1 MDRFESPRPAS
12 SNCNCSEQH
21 YESPRLARGRSGGY
35 PRYARVGPPERLPS
49 GATEPRPFIPP
60 GQHCAGR
67 PGATTRGPALPRR
80 RDTRVAPGR
89 AVTVARAVAPSW
101 SSRAQRANGSKELA
115 LSVRDSAA
123 RGLRERSERRLE
135 RRAERVFRWTSE
147 RSERVGWG
155 GRGCDREGM
164 KGAAALGPV
173 RRRKHRGPSAALTQ
187 RGAQRVATGRA
198 LGESEALAST
208 RRVAP

>member
-89 AVTVARAVAPSW
+89 AVTVARAVEPSW

-123 RGLRERSERRLE
+123 RG
-135 RRAERVFRWTSE
+135 TSE

-198 LGESEALAST
+198 LGESEALASS